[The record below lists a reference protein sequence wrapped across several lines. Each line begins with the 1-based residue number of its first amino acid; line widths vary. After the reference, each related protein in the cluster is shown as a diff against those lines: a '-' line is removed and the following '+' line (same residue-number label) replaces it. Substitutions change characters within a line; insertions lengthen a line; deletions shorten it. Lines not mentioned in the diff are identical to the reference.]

1 MRIVIG
7 ALSCCLLSCSPTTS
21 SLAPLESDGPVVAVR
36 VIRLDPVGEL
46 ERNVAH
52 EGETSEVDAG
62 ARLASPIDP
71 MPTDGMETADGRSHM
86 GDLYARAGL
95 IAEAIFEYQHSIEID
110 PSSAVR
116 HFKLGLAFQSIR
128 EFDKALV
135 SYEEAARLEPDSA
148 WAHAAVA
155 IVHAKMGQ
163 QDKAFDAYQAVKTLD
178 GEMAEGLLEVITQYG
193 TFHEV

>member
-1 MRIVIG
+1 MRIAIG
-7 ALSCCLLSCSPTTS
+7 ALAFCLLSCSPTTS
-21 SLAPLESDGPVVAVR
+21 NVGMTESEGLVVAVR
-36 VIRLDPVGEL
+36 VIRADG
-46 ERNVAH
+46 AGGGH
-52 EGETSEVDAG
+52 GGETSQVDTG
-62 ARLASPIDP
+62 TQLASPIDP
-71 MPTDGMETADGRSHM
+71 VPTDGLETADGRAHM

-95 IAEAIFEYQHSIEID
+95 IPEAIFEYQQSIDID

-128 EFDKALV
+128 QFDDALGC
-135 SYEEAARLEPDSA
+135 YEEAARLEPDSA

-155 IVHAKMGQ
+155 IVHAKMGAQ
-163 QDKAFDAYQAVKTLD
+163 ERAFDSYQTVKNLD